1 MQIIAQYTL
10 TPEEALRGTRA
21 FKRLWYNVSVG
32 SGLLLLLM
40 GYASNQMGAR
50 GQGIFMAGNAL
61 LLLVM
66 PEAVLRWARYRRGT
80 QAYPPMVV
88 ELDDE
93 GLTLRTDS
101 TAGNLAWSAFAGIQ
115 RHSGFWLFRV
125 SHSQA
130 ILVPERAIE
139 AADELEAFLRSR
151 KLLKG

>member
-40 GYASNQMGAR
+40 AYASNQMGAR